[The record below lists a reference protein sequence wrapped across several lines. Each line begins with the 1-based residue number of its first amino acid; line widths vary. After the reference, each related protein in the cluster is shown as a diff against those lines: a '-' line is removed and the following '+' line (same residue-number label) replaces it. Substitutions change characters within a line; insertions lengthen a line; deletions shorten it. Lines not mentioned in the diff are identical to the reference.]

1 MSARFDAP
9 PGPNGRGPRLEGY
22 RFARSVVAAGALL
35 TALWLLGIIL
45 LLRWLIV
52 TIF

>member
-1 MSARFDAP
+1 MFKAH
-9 PGPNGRGPRLEGY
+9 PGPNGRGPRRDGS
-22 RFARSVVAAGALL
+22 RFARSVFAAGALL
-35 TALWLLGIIL
+35 TALWLLCLIL